1 MTIARALW
9 ILYFFYPLVYR
20 IISVHCLFVYNNNNN
35 NTMDKEELGQ
45 AFNEAADEKNFSR
58 QDHLVEV
65 PEDTTPFKGRF
76 DASVL
81 VKKQDWVVAIVCTP
95 SDAKPDVF
103 NPKESVSDRVA
114 TQRADWLYVNFI
126 GAFSSEDAAKKH
138 AKLVHEKY
146 PQFSVCYYKTGYF
159 QDIPPRVDSTSETRD
174 SELDAYLKKY
184 FGARKQEKENH
195 TKRIDSDMH
204 RASEDQAKMRRR
216 KELEAEMAGIEEASD
231 KQATLLRMQAAE
243 RERLSAGG
251 DPSDFTMDLLNEQFA
266 ALQKTLALSSSSSS
280 STPDNQATVASTDGF
295 RFGTQLTNLK
305 SEAMAQLSSA
315 NPMSTADDQNLA
327 AFSDLTSATS
337 ASSSSLPPIPYET
350 SSDGT
355 RTVELPI
362 KRGPDMSLAEFES
375 HYGKEALQQLLGG
388 QLQ

>member
-1 MTIARALW
+1 
-9 ILYFFYPLVYR
+9 
-20 IISVHCLFVYNNNNN
+20 
-35 NTMDKEELGQ
+35 MDKEEWGS
-45 AFNEAADEKNFSR
+45 AFNEATDEKNFSR

-65 PEDTTPFKGRF
+65 PEDVTPFKGRF

-81 VKKQDWVVAIVCTP
+81 VKKQDWIVAIVCTP

-103 NPKESVSDRVA
+103 NPSERANERVA

-126 GAFSSEDAAKKH
+126 GAFPSEDAAKKH
-138 AKLVHEKY
+138 AKLVHEVY

-184 FGARKQEKENH
+184 FGARKQERENH

-251 DPSDFTMDLLNEQFA
+251 DPNDYTMDLLNEQYA
-266 ALQKTLALSSSSSS
+266 ALQKTMASTSSN
-280 STPDNQATVASTDGF
+280 TDANQETVASTDGF

-305 SEAMAQLSSA
+305 SS
-315 NPMSTADDQNLA
+315 PMSNSDNNVANSDLA
-327 AFSDLTSATS
+327 AGFGDITLAASS
-337 ASSSSLPPIPYET
+337 SSSSLPPIPYET
-350 SSDGT
+350 SSDGM

-362 KRGPDMSLAEFES
+362 KRGPDMTFAEFEAQ
-375 HYGKEALQQLLGG
+375 YGKDALQQLIGG
-388 QLQ
+388 ASGGGSPQ